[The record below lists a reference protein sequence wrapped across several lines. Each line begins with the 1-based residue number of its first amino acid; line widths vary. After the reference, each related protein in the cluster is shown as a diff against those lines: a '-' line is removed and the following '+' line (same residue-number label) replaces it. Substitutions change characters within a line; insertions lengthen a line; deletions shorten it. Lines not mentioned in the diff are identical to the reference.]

1 MTTNPKPSIL
11 VVDDTPANLSLLANL
26 LRDRYQVRIAN
37 HGRKALELVQAAAPD
52 LILLDVMMPEMD
64 GYEVI
69 RQLKAE
75 PRSAQ
80 IPVIFLTART
90 SVEDEE
96 LGLSLGA
103 VDFIHKPISPPIVL
117 ARIQAQLQLKSWQ
130 DFLQSQNEW
139 LQRQVEE
146 RLQEITKLQEASIWV
161 MVSLAEFRD
170 ECTGNHIRRTQE
182 YVRALAEELAHQ
194 ARYAAGLTR
203 EYIDLIVKTAPL
215 HDIGKIAIPDQ
226 ILLKPGKLTADEFEI
241 MKTHARRG
249 DEMLAR
255 AARLMGEEGAYF
267 EVARQIARCHHEKW
281 EGSGYPDQL
290 AGEAIP
296 LPARLMAVAD
306 VYDALTTQRP
316 YKEAMPHAQ
325 AVAIIE
331 QGSGSHFDPDIIA
344 AFLRI
349 QDRFLG
355 IAATWQDQ

>member
-1 MTTNPKPSIL
+1 MTATAQPSIL
-11 VVDDTPANLSLLANL
+11 IVDDTPANLSLLANL
-26 LRDRYQVRIAN
+26 LRDRYQIRVAN
-37 HGRKALELVQAAAPD
+37 HGQKALDLAFSAPPD
-52 LILLDVMMPEMD
+52 LILLDVMMPEID

-69 RQLKAE
+69 RRLKND
-75 PRSAQ
+75 PRTAH

-96 LGLSLGA
+96 HGLSLGA
-103 VDFIHKPISPPIVL
+103 VDFIHKPISPPIVQ
-117 ARIQAQLQLKSWQ
+117 ARIQTQLQLKSWH
-130 DFLQSQNEW
+130 DFLQSQNKW
-139 LQRQVEE
+139 LQQQVEE
-146 RLQEITKLQEASIWV
+146 RLQEITKLQDASIWV

-182 YVRALAEELAHQ
+182 YVRALADELARQ
-194 ARYAAGLTR
+194 PRYALSLSQ

-226 ILLKPGKLTADEFEI
+226 ILLKPEKLTVDEFEI
-241 MKTHARRG
+241 MKTHSRRG

-255 AARLMGEEGAYF
+255 AARLLGEEGAYF

-281 EGSGYPDQL
+281 DGSGYPDKL
-290 AGEAIP
+290 AGDAIP

-316 YKEAMPHAQ
+316 YKKAMSHAQ
-325 AVAIIE
+325 AIDILE
-331 QGSGSHFDPDIIA
+331 QGSNTHFDPEVIA
-344 AFLRI
+344 AFRRI